1 MVAVII
7 GNKTYQGRI
16 PAVDYAYRDAEAIK
30 RYVVDVL
37 GLPASKTSSWLQS
50 N

>member
-37 GLPASKTSSWLQS
+37 GLPASKTSS
-50 N
+50 